1 MTAGDILV
9 LALGLAMDATAVAA
23 ARGLVAPSVRLRDAL
38 LVGLFFG
45 GFQAGMPLL
54 GWLLGAGLDTYIQ
67 AVDHWIAC
75 AILAA
80 LGARMIWNARRPGV
94 DEDAS
99 AGAASG
105 ALFTARALLPLA
117 IATSIDALAA
127 GVTLPLMGAPLAS
140 SIAMIGLVTALLAA
154 LATLAGRRLG
164 ASMGSHLELVG
175 GLVLIAIGVRI
186 PIEHLATGV

>member
-1 MTAGDILV
+1 MSTGDILV

-23 ARGLVAPSVRLRDAL
+23 TRGLVAPSVRLADAL

-80 LGARMIWNARRPGV
+80 LGARMIWNARRPDV
-94 DEDAS
+94 ADDAS
-99 AGAASG
+99 EAAPAG
-105 ALFTARALLPLA
+105 ALFTSRALLPLA

-127 GVTLPLMGAPLAS
+127 GVTLPLMGAPLAT
-140 SIAMIGLVTALLAA
+140 SIALIGLVTGLLATV
-154 LATLAGRRLG
+154 ATLAGRRLG
-164 ASMGSHLELVG
+164 ASMANHLELVG

-186 PIEHLATGV
+186 LIEHLANGV

>member
-1 MTAGDILV
+1 MSTGDILV

-23 ARGLVAPSVRLRDAL
+23 TRGLVAPSVRLRDAL

-75 AILAA
+75 AILGT
-80 LGARMIWNARRPGV
+80 LGARMIWNARRPDV
-94 DEDAS
+94 DDDAS
-99 AGAASG
+99 EAAPDR
-105 ALFTARALLPLA
+105 ALFTSRALLPLA

-127 GVTLPLMGAPLAS
+127 GVTLPLMGAPLAT
-140 SIAMIGLVTALLAA
+140 SIAMIGLVTGVLAT

-164 ASMGSHLELVG
+164 ASMANHLELVG

-186 PIEHLATGV
+186 LIEHLATGI